1 MSSKRSDQSARRRR
15 FLGALAS
22 LALGVGGS
30 AGAQPIRTRFRIGTL
45 TTAWAANHPA
55 LEGLREGLAAL
66 GVQEGRDAVFEHRY
80 VEGELGR
87 LSSVAASLVASGVE
101 VLFTVAEN
109 ATRAAA
115 QASTTLPVVFANVD
129 DPIAS
134 GLVRALGRPGGNV
147 TGVSNLSTELAPK
160 RLETLKALVPGIH
173 RVWTIYDGRGGP
185 AARRA
190 ADRLREAASAVRIDL
205 VDRPV
210 RTPSELKATLDAVR
224 PGDGLLPIEDGGTT
238 LNIAAQSLETAARVK
253 APTVF
258 SSAFWLQ
265 WGALAAYGADHHAVG
280 YQAAHLVRKVLTG
293 SPPQDVPVEGA
304 NRIELAINL
313 RVAAALGI
321 KIPQSVLVRAD
332 KVIE

>member
-1 MSSKRSDQSARRRR
+1 MSSKRSDQTVRRR

-22 LALGVGGS
+22 LALCAGGS
-30 AGAQPIRTRFRIGTL
+30 PRAQPVRARFRIGTL

-55 LEGLREGLAAL
+55 VEGLREGLAAL
-66 GVQEGRDAVFEHRY
+66 GVQEGRDTVFEHRY
-80 VEGELGR
+80 VEGELER
-87 LSSVAASLVASGVE
+87 LSSVAASLVARGVD

-129 DPIAS
+129 DPVAS

-160 RLETLKALVPGIH
+160 RLETLKALVPGIR
-173 RVWTIYDGRGGP
+173 RVWMIYDGGGGP

-190 ADRLREAASAVRIDL
+190 ADRLRDAARTLRIEL

-210 RTPSELKATLDAVR
+210 RTPEELRATLDTVR
-224 PGDGLLPIEDGGTT
+224 SGDGLLPIEDGGTT
-238 LNIAAQSLETAARVK
+238 LNIAAQSIETAARVK

-265 WGALAAYGADHHAVG
+265 WGALAAYGTDHQAVG
-280 YQAAHLVRKVLTG
+280 YQAARLVQKILAG
-293 SPPQDVPVEGA
+293 SRPQDVPVEGA

-313 RVAAALGI
+313 KVAAALGI

-332 KVIE
+332 RVIE